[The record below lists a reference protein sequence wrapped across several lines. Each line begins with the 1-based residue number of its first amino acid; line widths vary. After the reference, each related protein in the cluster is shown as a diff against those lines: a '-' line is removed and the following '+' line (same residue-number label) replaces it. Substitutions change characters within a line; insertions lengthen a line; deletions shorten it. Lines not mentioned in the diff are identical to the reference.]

1 MLTYPC
7 LIMLKKALVKYSH
20 ITSFCSKYSP
30 YQFPKPHYTSE
41 LQWAEPLTSS
51 PLLSKFEKK
60 RLERVIG
67 TLLYYV
73 KAIDNT
79 ILVPVGTLASQQSQ
93 ATQSTYKSLSQLLD
107 YLATHPDAS
116 IRYNAS
122 DMILWVHSD
131 ASYLSES
138 HARSRSGGYFYLSN
152 RLNNPTQPPL
162 PTDPLPSHNGPIY
175 IHSSIMKNVMSSAA
189 EAEVGALFDNS
200 KEAARIRLTLQD
212 MGHPQHATPIQVDN
226 KCAEGIAN
234 DTMKQKHTK
243 AMDMRFYWIKD
254 RVRLLQFLIYWRK
267 GLDNLGDY
275 VTKHHPT
282 SHHRRVRPTYV
293 QN

>member
-1 MLTYPC
+1 
-7 LIMLKKALVKYSH
+7 
-20 ITSFCSKYSP
+20 
-30 YQFPKPHYTSE
+30 
-41 LQWAEPLTSS
+41 
-51 PLLSKFEKK
+51 
-60 RLERVIG
+60 
-67 TLLYYV
+67 
-73 KAIDNT
+73 
-79 ILVPVGTLASQQSQ
+79 
-93 ATQSTYKSLSQLLD
+93 
-107 YLATHPDAS
+107 
-116 IRYNAS
+116 
-122 DMILWVHSD
+122 
-131 ASYLSES
+131 
-138 HARSRSGGYFYLSN
+138 
-152 RLNNPTQPPL
+152 
-162 PTDPLPSHNGPIY
+162 
-175 IHSSIMKNVMSSAA
+175 MSSAA